1 MISIY
6 INPKQFNS
14 KSDFNKYP
22 RDPKKDLAILKKHKV
37 DYVFLPNDVEIY
49 ERIFTKKIF
58 LPMKEKILC
67 ARFRK
72 GHFEGVLNVMNKF
85 LTIIK
90 PKYIFMGEKDFQ
102 QLYLIK
108 KFVISKFKAKILVC
122 KTVRDTKFF
131 ALSSR
136 NKQLTKVD
144 LYKTGLIARHLFKFK
159 KKIQNNSK
167 AISLLIEQ
175 KKYLRKKFKIKV
187 EYLEARLSSN
197 LKTYKFKK
205 KFKLFVAYYISKIR
219 IIDNF

>member
-1 MISIY
+1 MKILRNIKELNKSIGKNSNLGFVPTMGGLHKGHISLIKESKKKCTHTLISIY

-144 LYKTGLIARHLFKFK
+144 LYKTGLIAK
-159 KKIQNNSK
+159 
-167 AISLLIEQ
+167 
-175 KKYLRKKFKIKV
+175 
-187 EYLEARLSSN
+187 LST
-197 LKTYKFKK
+197 LKQDFQ
-205 KFKLFVAYYISKIR
+205 VI
-219 IIDNF
+219 